1 VPIGER
7 DVQKLVAGSVPG
19 LEPLAVAVVVTS
31 APEVAPAPDAN
42 LVALGPLRL
51 TPNSRRILLVGTA
64 AICALV
70 LLLACFV
77 ILLAR
82 RLAAA
87 QRKN

>member
-1 VPIGER
+1 M
-7 DVQKLVAGSVPG
+7 
-19 LEPLAVAVVVTS
+19 
-31 APEVAPAPDAN
+31 
-42 LVALGPLRL
+42 

-77 ILLAR
+77 IVLAR